1 MPNSVGSDPQ
11 FSDWIFKGFLFLIGL
26 AQALFFF
33 ILNGMKTNTTK
44 ALEKAE
50 KAQASA
56 TSAAATAHKIVADQA
71 AHNAETFAR
80 RDDVGAMKSEI
91 LGAIS
96 DLSAQIRDNR
106 SGG

>member
-50 KAQASA
+50 KA
-56 TSAAATAHKIVADQA
+56 
-71 AHNAETFAR
+71 
-80 RDDVGAMKSEI
+80 
-91 LGAIS
+91 
-96 DLSAQIRDNR
+96 
-106 SGG
+106 